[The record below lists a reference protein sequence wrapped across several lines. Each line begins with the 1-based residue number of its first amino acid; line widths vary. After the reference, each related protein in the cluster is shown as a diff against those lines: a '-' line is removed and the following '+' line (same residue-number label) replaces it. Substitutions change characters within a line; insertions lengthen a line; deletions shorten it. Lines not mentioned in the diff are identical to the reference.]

1 MRDMSRRR
9 FVGQT
14 IAVCGLPTA
23 AQAWQTTKTDRLPH
37 PIIDPHVHV
46 WKHDPQ
52 FPFAPGANVPAR
64 DATPEM
70 LLALMKA
77 NGVVRTVIIQVIHYR
92 YDNRFLAAVLK
103 QYPGTFHGVC
113 RVDPLDPAAP
123 DHLSR
128 LTEQGFRGVRL
139 SPSAGASGDWFRGP
153 LMPPLWKRCRD
164 LRVPMTVLAPITR
177 MPDVAALLDSLPE
190 LTVVIDHM
198 ADCPIDQPA
207 ELEKLIALK
216 RYPNVFVKVSHT
228 WSISRQPY
236 PWLDAQQ
243 YVHRLYDAFGPRRL
257 MWATDWPIVEN
268 TPHAT
273 YARALT
279 VVRDEMKFL
288 NAEDKHWMLNQTI
301 QRVWP
306 FEI

>member
-1 MRDMSRRR
+1 MPETSRRR
-9 FVGQT
+9 FLVGQT
-14 IAVCGLPTA
+14 IALCGLPTTTRG
-23 AQAWQTTKTDRLPH
+23 WQTTKNDRLPY
-37 PIIDPHVHV
+37 IDPHVHV

-77 NGVVRTVIIQVIHYR
+77 NGVARTVIIQVIHYR
-92 YDNRFLAAVLK
+92 YDNRYLAAVLK

-123 DHLSR
+123 DHLSH

-139 SPSAGASGDWFRGP
+139 SPSGEASGDWFRGP

-164 LRVPMTVLAPITR
+164 LRVPMTVLAPIGR

-198 ADCPIDQPA
+198 ADCPIAQPA

-216 RYPNVFVKVSHT
+216 RYPNVFVKISHT

-236 PWLDAQQ
+236 PWPDAQE

-268 TPHAT
+268 TANAT
-273 YARALT
+273 YARALS

-288 NAEDKHWMLNQTI
+288 NADDKHWMLHQTI

-306 FEI
+306 FQV